1 MSLSEKIDSAAERL
15 GWVARETHHVVCS
28 AESCTG
34 GMVAEA
40 ITAVSGSSGWFEGA
54 WVVYTPE
61 AKTRQ
66 LDVDAR
72 LIATHGVVSEP
83 VASAMAAGALAHSVG
98 ATLSV
103 SLTGVAGPTG
113 GTKET
118 PVGTVC
124 IGWAHRFNEH
134 IVTYARTYFFE
145 GTRQGVRQ
153 WATLRAI
160 EGLEALMENK
170 NPLEMG

>member
-15 GWVARETHHVVCS
+15 GLLARETHHVIVS

-34 GMVAEA
+34 GMVAQS
-40 ITAVSGSSGWFEGA
+40 ITAVSGSSAWFEGA

-61 AKTRQ
+61 AKSRQ
-66 LDVDAR
+66 LDVDPR
-72 LIATHGVVSEP
+72 LIESAGVVSEA
-83 VASAMAAGALAHSVG
+83 VASAMAAGALARSVG

-113 GTKET
+113 GTKAT

-124 IGWAHRFNEH
+124 VGWAHRFNEH
-134 IVTYARTYFFE
+134 IVTYARTYYFE
-145 GTRQGVRQ
+145 GTRQGIRQ
-153 WATLRAI
+153 WASLRAL
-160 EGLEALMENK
+160 EGLEAIMENK